1 MWFKMFA
8 TAVLSF
14 QPGEE
19 VKERER
25 EREKKEMK
33 RERRE
38 THMPPL
44 KKSSQKL
51 HTAISFTCQDLD
63 THLYSFVKEAE
74 IYSPY
79 SKGSR

>member
-1 MWFKMFA
+1 MVA

-14 QPGEE
+14 QPGKE

-25 EREKKEMK
+25 EREKEEMK
-33 RERRE
+33 RKRRE
-38 THMPPL
+38 MHMPPL

-63 THLYSFVKEAE
+63 TSIFICE
-74 IYSPY
+74 
-79 SKGSR
+79 GG